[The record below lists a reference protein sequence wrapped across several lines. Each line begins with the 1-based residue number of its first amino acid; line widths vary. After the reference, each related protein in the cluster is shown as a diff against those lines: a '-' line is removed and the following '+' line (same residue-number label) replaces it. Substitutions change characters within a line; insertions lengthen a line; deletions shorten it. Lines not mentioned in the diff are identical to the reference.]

1 MLFFLHV
8 VCIMQCKL
16 GGPGSLSYFPQCLL
30 PPIMRL
36 RVCVYEGVTL
46 IVCMCMQCK
55 EAQDLVLLT
64 TMPPPTLRVEFLRE
78 LI

>member
-1 MLFFLHV
+1 MHARRPRIFV
-8 VCIMQCKL
+8 
-16 GGPGSLSYFPQCLL
+16 LL
-30 PPIMRL
+30 PTMPPPTNYVLAILRL
-36 RVCVYEGVTL
+36 YEGFTL
-46 IVCMCMQCK
+46 IECMCMQCK